1 VRHRCVGAIL
11 VEGRSVLL
19 CHRNADRAWFPDVWD
34 IPGGH
39 IEADEDP
46 AEALERELRE
56 ELGIV
61 VSTVGEPFAVIES
74 ESADL
79 SMIVYR
85 IDSWLGSPANS
96 APDEHDRIEWIDVA
110 DTKSLLLADE
120 SYNDLFA
127 RAVSASTG

>member
-1 VRHRCVGAIL
+1 M
-11 VEGRSVLL
+11 
-19 CHRNADRAWFPDVWD
+19 CHRHADRAWFPDVWD

-46 AEALERELRE
+46 AEALARELRE

-61 VSTVGEPFAVIES
+61 VSTVGEPFAAIES
-74 ESADL
+74 ESTDL

-85 IDSWLGSPANS
+85 IDSWLGAPANA
-96 APDEHDRIEWIDVA
+96 APDEHDLIEWIDVA
-110 DTKSLLLADE
+110 ATPSLLLADE

-127 RAVSASTG
+127 RAVSASTR